1 MFVGFGV
8 YGWIKIQQIFYP
20 FLLMPSDSYLRQ
32 WISNH
37 KENYPDDGWEAEVYS
52 GPLQYSDLKA
62 IDELGNTKVESQT
75 LSFTSI
81 FSHWS

>member
-1 MFVGFGV
+1 
-8 YGWIKIQQIFYP
+8 
-20 FLLMPSDSYLRQ
+20 MPSDSYLRQ

-62 IDELGNTKVESQT
+62 IDKLGGTKVESQN
-75 LSFTSI
+75 LS
-81 FSHWS
+81 